1 MFYLRSLLRLDI
13 SSSSG
18 CTLCLRNW
26 FFYCFLCKVNLNKGL
41 GSASDFNLK
50 CLSIIA
56 KYPDANISCLKS
68 PKVFCRN
75 LFFLY
80 CPAIRFFVICET
92 FSIKE
97 FEWVSYEMIHPKF
110 LFKKA
115 TEPYLYNESILSDK
129 KESLHLSV
137 RANVHIVR
145 TFLDRKCRRHLLIR
159 KPIFAGVNNLV

>member
-1 MFYLRSLLRLDI
+1 MQAFHAL
-13 SSSSG
+13 
-18 CTLCLRNW
+18 
-26 FFYCFLCKVNLNKGL
+26 KVQ
-41 GSASDFNLK
+41 
-50 CLSIIA
+50 
-56 KYPDANISCLKS
+56 KYFAGI
-68 PKVFCRN
+68 
-75 LFFLY
+75 FFLY

-97 FEWVSYEMIHPKF
+97 FERVSYEMIHPKF